1 MTSFTPLQSHL
12 RQQIS
17 FLALSSLKSGEN
29 WTLKVQW
36 FCFLASSRIQSYSLV
51 QKNPECPFFIITES
65 QDHRMA
71 GLEGT
76 SEIIWLQPPRHNQSF
91 QPLHQASIN
100 LKIMKIT
107 SSALQVG
114 HSEAVSQIP
123 GIHRSLSGEI
133 HSLPQ
138 ILKFKSAQ
146 ITVPVSG
153 NNFPMFLPRCS
164 LSWKR

>member
-1 MTSFTPLQSHL
+1 MTSFTPLKSHL
-12 RQQIS
+12 RQKIF
-17 FLALSSLKSGEN
+17 FLALNSFKSGEN

-100 LKIMKIT
+100 LKIMKII
-107 SSALQVG
+107 SSALQIG
-114 HSEAVSQIP
+114 HSEAVSQIC
-123 GIHRSLSGEI
+123 SLSGEI